1 MDERQSQ
8 DAGTAAQAVL
18 GLLMLGTVIYMAV
31 EFWRTDTVGTGPVVL
46 LVGTGVLFWLFN
58 RNGTSANPPQ
68 RWWGIGQEL
77 PTEPEARGER
87 VRSYAAD
94 STLFAVGSAAV
105 TAGATLAGTEDL
117 GLDAVM
123 AWTGLTGTPLTI
135 VFLLTELIGLWVIG
149 FAAAYLMGES
159 VSARCERALTN
170 AD

>member
-1 MDERQSQ
+1 M
-8 DAGTAAQAVL
+8 AAQAVL

-31 EFWRTDTVGTGPVVL
+31 EFGRTDTVGTGPVVL

-68 RWWGIGQEL
+68 RWWGIGAEL

-105 TAGATLAGTEDL
+105 TAGATLLGTEDL

-135 VFLLTELIGLWVIG
+135 VFLLTELVGLWVIA
-149 FAAAYLMGES
+149 FAAAYLMGETS
-159 VSARCERALTN
+159 TRCERALTN
-170 AD
+170 ADAD